1 VTAWQDSEYSRSLS
15 PLIDCLEQ
23 VHSLA
28 DPGTRRLFVQLLN
41 EHFKTTLVIEDL
53 PAPRTHLFNIVLA
66 CRGQHPQGLNK
77 LGEVLEQIEP
87 GSTPVRKARA
97 VIEEMT
103 ATALISDDDR
113 RELLHLLETTPVD
126 RLAEFVRTAAGS
138 AVALISNER
147 HPLEALTTLERLN
160 ARPDGMPP
168 LLVFVE
174 LVATHSTGQH
184 ADQLREWNNRQAARM
199 GVKERLTAVRLDH
212 TPEPLAQDDLVAYLV
227 IRIEQDLL
235 DGDRYTVAHW
245 RNNDP
250 TEWLPRRGKS
260 FAGSLA
266 ELRAHVADLVAD
278 AEMTWAKDAAAIR
291 VEFLLPYHLLNLPVD
306 QWDLEAG
313 NPPPRLL
320 GLHYQVVVRSLDRAR
335 SPRWHR
341 EWRRRWQLLTKMPTA
356 TPTQE
361 EHWHWSTG
369 TRTRHLSVLDA
380 KLATKKHIVS
390 LVLRSA
396 PAGAEPGE
404 VMVGVRSGVPVMLW
418 QRTESGRS
426 AFETEVKGLR
436 DALPELVERL
446 RELRSRARLSARAD
460 THVGSRIS
468 LLWDDP
474 DRPVEPT
481 EPPAAPSEEVPAR

>member
-1 VTAWQDSEYSRSLS
+1 
-15 PLIDCLEQ
+15 
-23 VHSLA
+23 
-28 DPGTRRLFVQLLN
+28 
-41 EHFKTTLVIEDL
+41 
-53 PAPRTHLFNIVLA
+53 
-66 CRGQHPQGLNK
+66 
-77 LGEVLEQIEP
+77 
-87 GSTPVRKARA
+87 
-97 VIEEMT
+97 
-103 ATALISDDDR
+103 
-113 RELLHLLETTPVD
+113 
-126 RLAEFVRTAAGS
+126 
-138 AVALISNER
+138 
-147 HPLEALTTLERLN
+147 
-160 ARPDGMPP
+160 
-168 LLVFVE
+168 
-174 LVATHSTGQH
+174 
-184 ADQLREWNNRQAARM
+184 
-199 GVKERLTAVRLDH
+199 
-212 TPEPLAQDDLVAYLV
+212 
-227 IRIEQDLL
+227 
-235 DGDRYTVAHW
+235 
-245 RNNDP
+245 
-250 TEWLPRRGKS
+250 
-260 FAGSLA
+260 
-266 ELRAHVADLVAD
+266 
-278 AEMTWAKDAAAIR
+278 
-291 VEFLLPYHLLNLPVD
+291 
-306 QWDLEAG
+306 
-313 NPPPRLL
+313 
-320 GLHYQVVVRSLDRAR
+320 VVRSLDRAR

-361 EHWHWSTG
+361 DHWHWSTC